1 MMNLQPLNVMDYYKI
16 RETIAESGKTR
27 INDMVAY
34 IKGRYPDADAKLV
47 RSTARE
53 LAAEIKRSMRYH

>member
-1 MMNLQPLNVMDYYKI
+1 MDYYKI

-34 IKGRYPDADAKLV
+34 IKCKYPNADVKLV

-53 LAAEIKRSMRYH
+53 LVAEIKRSLRYQ